1 MIWLLLLLWR
11 VRGMVMSV
19 IGGFH
24 IIITCRRHRQRSA
37 GMLHVLTLTRDE
49 VVLFGFVWLV
59 PAET

>member
-1 MIWLLLLLWR
+1 
-11 VRGMVMSV
+11 MVMSV

-24 IIITCRRHRQRSA
+24 IIITCRRHRQIGR
-37 GMLHVLTLTRDE
+37 HVACSDSDE